1 MCISCVLDLFSELNE
16 LKKKLSIIYTYLKVD
31 LQNINRFQLLLQIL

>member
-16 LKKKLSIIYTYLKVD
+16 LKKKAVYNLYMLKS
-31 LQNINRFQLLLQIL
+31 RPSKY